1 MVLAAYTGITGQIR
15 SDCQARV
22 NEAQALAQRE
32 RSAAADQD
40 RAADRVEAAAFRDL
54 VRGVF
59 SSTNQA
65 GVLAANARYELAIA
79 EVDRQRA
86 VAEQQR
92 REHPLPPLPS
102 ETCGRGSVRS

>member
-15 SDCQARV
+15 SDCQVRV
-22 NEAQALAQRE
+22 NEAQAVAQRE

-40 RAADRVEAAAFRDL
+40 RAADRVEAAAFREL

-59 SSTNQA
+59 ASKDQA
-65 GVLAANARYELAIA
+65 GVLAANARYEQTIA
-79 EVDRQRA
+79 EVDRLRA

-92 REHPLPPLPS
+92 REHPLPALPS
-102 ETCGRGSVRS
+102 ETCGASRVVP